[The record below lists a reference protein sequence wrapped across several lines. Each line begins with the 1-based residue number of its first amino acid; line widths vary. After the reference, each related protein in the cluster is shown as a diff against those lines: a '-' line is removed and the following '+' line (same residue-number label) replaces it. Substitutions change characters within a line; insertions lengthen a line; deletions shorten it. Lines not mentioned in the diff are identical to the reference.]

1 MQISSSYNSYDYYSS
16 KPSFDKTNQ
25 SDSNQ
30 KDEKNLSENKDD
42 KEKNGEQT
50 QMVNGVE
57 LSQKEVAQVRELQ
70 SIDRNVKAHEAAHQ
84 AAGGGLAG
92 AASFTYTRGPDNQMY
107 ATAGEVPISMQKGNT
122 PEETIANARQIAAA
136 AMAPADPSPQDYKV
150 AANAAKMEFEARAEA
165 MKLKAEEA
173 KEKEEENKEKDDK
186 NSENSLE
193 KTTIKIQ
200 ILIKTLKIL
209 LLELINKT
217 HKITTLN
224 SISHLK
230 ILNLNK
236 KFTPIFLINK
246 ALF

>member
-25 SDSNQ
+25 SDSTQ

-50 QMVNGVE
+50 QMVNSVE
-57 LSQKEVAQVRELQ
+57 LSQKEVTQVRELQ

-150 AANAAKMEFEARAEA
+150 AANAAKMEFEARAET

-173 KEKEEENKEKDDK
+173 KEKEKEEENKEKDDK

-193 KTTIKIQ
+193 KTDKDLNFDKDFKNFVARTYQQNSQNNDIKFNIA
-200 ILIKTLKIL
+200 
-209 LLELINKT
+209 
-217 HKITTLN
+217 
-224 SISHLK
+224 S
-230 ILNLNK
+230 
-236 KFTPIFLINK
+236 
-246 ALF
+246 

>member
-25 SDSNQ
+25 SDSTQ

-150 AANAAKMEFEARAEA
+150 AANAAKMEFEARAAKMEFEARAEA

-193 KTTIKIQ
+193 KTDKDSKNNDKNSNFDKDFKNFVARTYQQNSQNNDIK
-200 ILIKTLKIL
+200 
-209 LLELINKT
+209 
-217 HKITTLN
+217 
-224 SISHLK
+224 
-230 ILNLNK
+230 
-236 KFTPIFLINK
+236 F
-246 ALF
+246 

>member
-1 MQISSSYNSYDYYSS
+1 MQIGLNYNHASNSSYY
-16 KPSFDKTNQ
+16 DKT
-25 SDSNQ
+25 Q
-30 KDEKNLSENKDD
+30 KNNAEQENTENTNSQNKDS
-42 KEKNGEQT
+42 KQNNEQT
-50 QMVNGVE
+50 QMINGVE
-57 LSQKEVAQVRELQ
+57 LTMQQVQQVRELQ

-92 AASFTYTRGPDNQMY
+92 AASFSYTRGPDNQMY
-107 ATAGEVPISMQKGNT
+107 ATAGEVPIRMQKGRT

-193 KTTIKIQ
+193 KTDKDSKNNDKNSNFDKDFKNFVARTYQQNSQNNDIKFNIA
-200 ILIKTLKIL
+200 
-209 LLELINKT
+209 
-217 HKITTLN
+217 
-224 SISHLK
+224 S
-230 ILNLNK
+230 
-236 KFTPIFLINK
+236 
-246 ALF
+246 

>member
-25 SDSNQ
+25 SDSTQ

-107 ATAGEVPISMQKGNT
+107 ATAGEVPIRMQKGRT
-122 PEETIANARQIAAA
+122 PEETIANARQVVAA

-150 AANAAKMEFEARAEA
+150 AANALKMEFEARAEA
-165 MKLKAEEA
+165 TKLKAQEA
-173 KEKEEENKEKDDK
+173 QEKKEENEEKQENLDINNQDSKDNFEETQANKDFK
-186 NSENSLE
+186 NFIGKIYQQNS
-193 KTTIKIQ
+193 Q
-200 ILIKTLKIL
+200 NNP
-209 LLELINKT
+209 INFS
-217 HKITTLN
+217 LV
-224 SISHLK
+224 S
-230 ILNLNK
+230 
-236 KFTPIFLINK
+236 
-246 ALF
+246 

>member
-25 SDSNQ
+25 SDSTQ

-122 PEETIANARQIAAA
+122 PEETIANARQSQQQLWLLLILAH
-136 AMAPADPSPQDYKV
+136 K
-150 AANAAKMEFEARAEA
+150 
-165 MKLKAEEA
+165 
-173 KEKEEENKEKDDK
+173 
-186 NSENSLE
+186 
-193 KTTIKIQ
+193 TIKLQ
-200 ILIKTLKIL
+200 QMLQKWNLKQ
-209 LLELINKT
+209 ELKQ
-217 HKITTLN
+217 
-224 SISHLK
+224 
-230 ILNLNK
+230 
-236 KFTPIFLINK
+236 
-246 ALF
+246 